1 MSQIATVRAGRSP
14 VVTLSFMAVVTCGA
28 LFLLLPSV
36 KREMEKSAPAVE
48 NAQAQQVDQVVP
60 INTQTITPT
69 ATPEPPKYAE
79 TADALQ
85 ITVIAQAA
93 TDDYNLKVERFR
105 LDNEGTAQ
113 AATAQAQ
120 ATQQAV
126 EMAHAELVQHNE
138 AAAETAR
145 QAAQSKRNWDYFLMS
160 LVGLSCAAGMGTL
173 FGLVIW
179 LVRKYEQVA
188 SEIETDEYEQD
199 DALETDE
206 AGVFPV
212 LIGTGEVARVNWHD
226 YGNDAQTVA
235 SIARLVSRDCMFR
248 TAHYQV
254 HKSSFSY
261 DDYVTFRTQFSLNR
275 WVDANGKQYFLTSA
289 GRAVA
294 SALAKLKG

>member
-14 VVTLSFMAVVTCGA
+14 IVTLSFVAVITCGA
-28 LFLLLPSV
+28 LVLLLPSV
-36 KREMEKSAPAVE
+36 KRQMENAAPASAE
-48 NAQAQQVDQVVP
+48 NAQAQQVAHSEP
-60 INTQTITPT
+60 INTPTITPT

-113 AATAQAQ
+113 AATAQAP

-145 QAAQSKRNWDYFLMS
+145 QAAESKRNWDYFLMS
-160 LVGLSCAAGMGTL
+160 LIGLSCAVGMGTL

-179 LVRKYEQVA
+179 LVRKYEEVA
-188 SEIETDEYEQD
+188 GEIEIDEYEQD
-199 DALETDE
+199 DALETDD

-212 LIGTGEVARVNWHD
+212 VVDTGEAARVNWHD
-226 YGNDAQTVA
+226 YGDDIQTVA
-235 SIARLVSRDCMFR
+235 SIARLVSRDGMFR
-248 TAHYQV
+248 TSHYQIG
-254 HKSSFSY
+254 HNFSY
-261 DDYVTFRTQFSLNR
+261 ETYLKFRERFELKKH
-275 WVDANGKQYFLTSA
+275 VEIKGKQYFLTSA

-294 SALAKLKG
+294 SALARLR